1 MSCAVLGS
9 PGEGRSFA
17 VVPVASD
24 SGPSARAIGRRSL
37 TALVVVVGAYL
48 AGGCA
53 ARTTDV
59 LGRSVT
65 LVPKVQETGAAKGE
79 LLAVDHDRI
88 WVRTKDGVRDFDP
101 ATLREVRVRRHGL
114 TGSWARR
121 WGLVGGLVSGVALT
135 AACASVE
142 GNSSGGCAAVGGVV
156 GGLWVAVGLASSP
169 GLESSSRLRLDPGA
183 SDLKSYARFPAGFP
197 AGLTPTQLSAGP
209 PAPR

>member
-1 MSCAVLGS
+1 MSS
-9 PGEGRSFA
+9 R
-17 VVPVASD
+17 VPPRVK
-24 SGPSARAIGRRSL
+24 RGRRSL
-37 TALVVVVGAYL
+37 APLVVAGLPFL

-53 ARTTDV
+53 AGAPDV

-65 LVPKVQETGAAKGE
+65 LVPKVQEAGAVKGE
-79 LLAVDHDRI
+79 LLAADRDRI
-88 WVRTKDGVRDFDP
+88 WVRTKDGVRDVDP

-114 TGSWARR
+114 TGSWARG
-121 WGLVGGLVSGVALT
+121 WGLAGGLVSGIALT

-142 GNSSGGCAAVGGVV
+142 GNGAGGCAGVGGVV

-183 SDLKSYARFPAGFP
+183 SDLKSYARFPSGLP
-197 AGLTPTQLSAGP
+197 AGVTPAELSTGP